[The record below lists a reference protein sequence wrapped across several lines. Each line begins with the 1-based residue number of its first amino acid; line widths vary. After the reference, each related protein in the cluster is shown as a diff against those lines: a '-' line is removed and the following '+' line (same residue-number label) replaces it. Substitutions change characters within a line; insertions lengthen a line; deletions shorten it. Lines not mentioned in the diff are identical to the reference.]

1 MAFIIALLIFL
12 TTLLVFWVLRRFLLQ
27 ERKEISERLDNYVT
41 KRGSSERVKAP
52 EEESQEKGFRHSFQW
67 LSGLLEST
75 RLVNKGLERRLLQ
88 AGILLRP
95 GEFLLLCL
103 VVAGGSVLLGM
114 ILLGQHPG
122 ILVFAVIGY
131 LLPHYILQRKV
142 RQRAKAFDA
151 QLGDALIL
159 IANSLRTGYSFM
171 QAMDMVA
178 KEMAPPISEE
188 FARVIREMN
197 LGVATE
203 TAMTGLTQR
212 VASEDLDLVV
222 TAMLIQRQIG
232 GNLAE
237 ILDKIAGTIRERV
250 RLRGHIRTLTAQG
263 RLSGLIVGLLP
274 FALGGVIFLMNPGY
288 ISGLFTNPV
297 GQKMLAVGLF
307 LQSVGVLLI
316 RKIIDIEV

>member
-12 TTLLVFWVLRRFLLQ
+12 TTLLVLWVLRRFLLQ
-27 ERKEISERLDNYVT
+27 ERKEISERLDSYVS
-41 KRGSSERVKAP
+41 RRVSERIKAP
-52 EEESQEKGFRHSFQW
+52 EEESQEKGLRRSFQW

-75 RLVNKGLERRLLQ
+75 RLVNKGLEHRLLQ

-103 VVAGGSVLLGM
+103 VAAGGSVVLGM
-114 ILLGQHPG
+114 VLLGQHPG
-122 ILVFAVIGY
+122 ILVFAGIGY

-188 FARVIREMN
+188 FARVMREMN

-288 ISGLFTNPV
+288 ISGLFTNPI

>member
-41 KRGSSERVKAP
+41 KRVSSERVKAP

-122 ILVFAVIGY
+122 ILVFAGIGY

-188 FARVIREMN
+188 FARVMREMN

-288 ISGLFTNPV
+288 ISGLFTNPI

>member
-12 TTLLVFWVLRRFLLQ
+12 TTLLVLWVLRRFLLQ
-27 ERKEISERLDNYVT
+27 ERKEISERLDTYVS
-41 KRGSSERVKAP
+41 KRASERNKEP
-52 EEESQEKGFRHSFQW
+52 EGENQEKGIRHSFRW
-67 LSGLLEST
+67 LSGVLEST
-75 RLVNKGLERRLLQ
+75 RLANKGLERRLLQ
-88 AGILLRP
+88 GGVLLRP
-95 GEFLLLCL
+95 GEFILLCL
-103 VVAGGSVLLGM
+103 VIAGGGILLGLV
-114 ILLGQHPG
+114 LLGQHSG
-122 ILVFAVIGY
+122 LVVFGVIGY
-131 LLPHYILQRKV
+131 FLPHFVLQRKV

-188 FARVIREMN
+188 FARVIREMS

-250 RLRGHIRTLTAQG
+250 RLRGHIQTLTAQG

-274 FALGGVIFLMNPGY
+274 FALGGFIFLMNPGY
-288 ISGLFTNPV
+288 ISGLFTDPY
-297 GQKMLAVGLF
+297 GQKML
-307 LQSVGVLLI
+307 SV
-316 RKIIDIEV
+316 